1 MSFPDVQAVVD
12 RAPRRQVVDLFHLL
26 QPTARA
32 APRGFYP
39 AVGRSVEFPPL
50 PCLTLKHA
58 KACDKMR
65 NMPKQL
71 ITASVQTISVQTDY
85 CPMDWTLSATLPHD
99 QANAMLLQTD
109 RGLACRPTRCPR
121 AAAWQETMRSTN
133 RARDR
138 RSSPRLRP

>member
-58 KACDKMR
+58 KACDKKR
-65 NMPKQL
+65 NMPKRL
-71 ITASVQTISVQTDY
+71 ITASAQMISIKKD
-85 CPMDWTLSATLPHD
+85 CRPLDWVSPATPPHD

-109 RGLACRPTRCPR
+109 RGLAWRPMRCPR
-121 AAAWQETMRSTN
+121 GAAAQETMRSTS
-133 RARDR
+133 RARD
-138 RSSPRLRP
+138 